1 MDFECEAEPYLIHY
15 AKRAKIGNSRCFV
28 IGLVYSLENKVIN
41 FKKAHFRMETCLVP
55 ESEKGINADQ

>member
-41 FKKAHFRMETCLVP
+41 FKKLIFEWEHV
-55 ESEKGINADQ
+55 